1 MESLGTAGAQ
11 ALCFCDNCVPR
22 LSIFRKEVYARGT
35 SNGVTREVRK
45 MRSSIWKI
53 SMAML
58 VAGALPAL
66 AISLG
71 AAAPDFTGQG
81 ADGKTYH
88 LSDFKG
94 KYVVLEWHNQGCPFV
109 KKHYGPGNMQRLQK
123 EWTAKGVV
131 WLKILSSH
139 GGKQGSVSA
148 ADELAFNKEQGAS
161 PTASLMDAQ
170 GDIARAYQAKTTPHM
185 FVIDPKGNLIYNG
198 AIDDKATA
206 DPADTKTA
214 HNYVAA
220 ALTESMAGK
229 PVTTPS
235 TRPYGCGVKY

>member
-1 MESLGTAGAQ
+1 
-11 ALCFCDNCVPR
+11 
-22 LSIFRKEVYARGT
+22 
-35 SNGVTREVRK
+35 

-185 FVIDPKGNLIYNG
+185 FVIDQTGTLVYAG
-198 AIDDKATA
+198 GIDDKPST
-206 DPADTKTA
+206 DQDDVKTA
-214 HNYVAA
+214 RNHVDQ
-220 ALTESMAGK
+220 ALIETIAGK
-229 PVTTPS
+229 PVSVS
-235 TRPYGCGVKY
+235 TSTPYGCSVKY